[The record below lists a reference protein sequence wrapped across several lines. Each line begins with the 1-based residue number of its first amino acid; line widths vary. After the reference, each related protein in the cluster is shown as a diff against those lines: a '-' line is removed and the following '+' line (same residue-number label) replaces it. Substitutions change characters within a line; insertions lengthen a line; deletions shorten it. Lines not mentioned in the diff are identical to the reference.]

1 MGKFKDLTGQ
11 TFGKLT
17 VIKRVED
24 QKAGRPT
31 WLCQCECGSL
41 TPVSSPR
48 LMRPNGT
55 RSCGCLK
62 HQRSPSLIDLTGQT
76 FGRLKVLRRDET
88 APGSRIKWICQCK
101 CGNTVSVLSS
111 SLRNGKTK
119 SCGCS
124 QSPVKYDLTGQEFG
138 YLLVIGRVT
147 NPHIRSHDVRWKCLC
162 RNCGRIVQ
170 VDSYWLR
177 TSDPYGHC
185 RCTRFNKP
193 QNTHDGSQ

>member
-1 MGKFKDLTGQ
+1 M
-11 TFGKLT
+11 
-17 VIKRVED
+17 
-24 QKAGRPT
+24 
-31 WLCQCECGSL
+31 WLCQCACGNL
-41 TPVSSPR
+41 TTVSSTH

-62 HQRSPSLIDLTGQT
+62 HQLSPSLIDLTGQT

-138 YLLVIGRVT
+138 VSPCHRACDKSAHSKPRCPVEVLVSELR
-147 NPHIRSHDVRWKCLC
+147 PHCPSR
-162 RNCGRIVQ
+162 
-170 VDSYWLR
+170 
-177 TSDPYGHC
+177 
-185 RCTRFNKP
+185 
-193 QNTHDGSQ
+193 